1 MTYKLMPAAALV
13 DIDGTLV
20 DVSSVRHHVAGPG
33 KRNFDAFHRESAD
46 CPPIAMTLSWVEEM
60 HDAGHHILVVIARM
74 EKWREITEFVLC
86 AVAVRGG
93 SMFWTTVAIR
103 RRTDI

>member
-33 KRNFDAFHRESAD
+33 KRNFDAFHRESAGLPTHRD
-46 CPPIAMTLSWVEEM
+46 DPHLGRG
-60 HDAGHHILVVIARM
+60 DA
-74 EKWREITEFVLC
+74 
-86 AVAVRGG
+86 
-93 SMFWTTVAIR
+93 
-103 RRTDI
+103 

>member
-1 MTYKLMPAAALV
+1 MTYKFVPAAVIV

-46 CPPIAMTLSWVEEM
+46 CPPIAMTETFFGASP
-60 HDAGHHILVVIARM
+60 
-74 EKWREITEFVLC
+74 
-86 AVAVRGG
+86 
-93 SMFWTTVAIR
+93 R
-103 RRTDI
+103 RQ